1 MFTEKNKNIEAEEL
15 ISRKD
20 FLKKTG
26 FSVFAGLFAI
36 KALANPINASA
47 ATVKDNTTK
56 TGVLGEMNYED
67 TPVAG
72 SYVTSVSQENG
83 SISVSKEAADTTP
96 TADSQKMVTSGGVK
110 AAIDAEATA
119 RGNAD
124 TAEATARSNA
134 DTALSNRIG
143 TSVGGQAAP
152 VFVNSSGQIAACN
165 GLNAS
170 AYTTFKIPVNPADT
184 TNINLWIST
193 T

>member
-1 MFTEKNKNIEAEEL
+1 
-15 ISRKD
+15 
-20 FLKKTG
+20 
-26 FSVFAGLFAI
+26 
-36 KALANPINASA
+36 
-47 ATVKDNTTK
+47 
-56 TGVLGEMNYED
+56 
-67 TPVAG
+67 
-72 SYVTSVSQENG
+72 
-83 SISVSKEAADTTP
+83 
-96 TADSQKMVTSGGVK
+96 MVTSGGVK